1 MTSALV
7 TETWS
12 WTRRWSS
19 EHDER
24 QLSIKDDKT
33 YPGGQLWGPVVIYSS
48 LVMCW
53 PIVSWNPTLA
63 IPKIS
68 GAKSARFDICPIRVV
83 SAELEYVG
91 PVPAAGIQD
100 TESGWWPVKVV
111 RDWVTSPILPAQDD
125 ASHQPHTCQHISPI
139 IITQQNF
146 PSSSHITK
154 YSRFLSFYFHYAMQI
169 QLILKYTEYS
179 GFRWPVII
187 LSSNYPCA
195 TKHPIQSKFG
205 HGQWQFIFRFVWF

>member
-1 MTSALV
+1 MFQTELSSNLVRGGGGVTSALV

-24 QLSIKDDKT
+24 QLSIKVDKT

-83 SAELEYVG
+83 SAEQEYVG

-100 TESGWWPVKVV
+100 TESGWWLVACKGCQ
-111 RDWVTSPILPAQDD
+111 RLGHISHSPGTGWRLTP
-125 ASHQPHTCQHISPI
+125 ASHLSTHFPHDYHSTK
-139 IITQQNF
+139 F
-146 PSSSHITK
+146 P
-154 YSRFLSFYFHYAMQI
+154 FLLTHY
-169 QLILKYTEYS
+169 
-179 GFRWPVII
+179 
-187 LSSNYPCA
+187 
-195 TKHPIQSKFG
+195 
-205 HGQWQFIFRFVWF
+205 